1 MERNTIIRFTMM
13 KHFNLTVIIS
23 FFFLLSFAQNPIG
36 LPQVVNYS
44 NLDYKAGIQ
53 NWAADQD
60 RDGRVYFANNEG
72 MLSFDG
78 KHWRLYPLP
87 NKTVVHAVKT
97 TSSGRIY
104 VGAQDEIGFFEP
116 DNHGIL
122 SFKSLKPLIPIRSRR
137 FADVWNICQVGQ
149 STFFRTTDKIFY
161 LKDDAIRVFRTNS
174 EWLFLGHV
182 KSGIFAQERSKGL
195 LAFKDG
201 TWQIV
206 CDDEIFKESVV
217 TAILD
222 YAPGVQLIATL
233 KHGLYLLSD
242 GKLTKKVSVLDH
254 IFSTSHIYCAIAVDK
269 EWFAI
274 GTTSS
279 GCYIIDRAGRIVQQ
293 FSANEGLQTNYVR
306 NLLVDKGKNL
316 WVALD
321 DGLSLVAINS
331 AIKQIFPDAKKQIS
345 SYSVRV
351 FNKHLYVG
359 ASNGLFYL
367 PLDKQISDLSY
378 SKGKFVEVGKLK
390 GQVWGLSEINR
401 QLLLAHEDG
410 AFTVRESTLTPLK
423 SAQGTWLFEPLS
435 SVEPSLYTLSGTY
448 EGLQLLSYEGGTFTG
463 ASKIGPLEKTSL
475 RFMAYDG
482 GSNTVWASHPYRGVF
497 RIQLSPDFRRISNTK
512 ILTKDEGLPSTLG
525 NYIFQIKNRIVAA
538 TQNGIYEY
546 NDKKKRFERSE
557 FFYPYLKN
565 IRIHYMKEDEKG
577 NVWFVN
583 EKKLGV
589 IDFSIKSKESAVV
602 YIPELTS
609 RIVSGFEHVY
619 PYDQQ
624 NIFVGSNKGIYHIN
638 FDKYRSQRNEL
649 NVLLTQVKVFG
660 EKDSIVFGGYGSDK
674 ENSPVKLPYDSNSLQ
689 FEFASTLFEQQNNI
703 EYSYQLS
710 GFDNQWSAWST
721 KAEKEYTNLPSGTY
735 VFRVKARNNLG
746 NQSAALEYKVM
757 ISPAW
762 YETWW
767 FYLLCI
773 LIAAGMILLIIRRQ
787 QQHHLK
793 EQERLKYL
801 HQLELEHNEREIMKL
816 HNEKLTADVDY
827 KNKELAS
834 ITMHLVQRGKL
845 LSRIREELMQ
855 ETKDS
860 NNGTELKRVIRL
872 LAEAEKNDAD
882 WTQFAR
888 HFDQIHSNFL
898 SRLKERFPELSSN
911 DLKLCAY
918 LKMNLTSKEIAQ
930 LMSITIKAVEVSR
943 YRLRKK
949 LQIPT
954 EVALFDYLLKAI
966 DSRDQLPKF

>member
-1 MERNTIIRFTMM
+1 MM
-13 KHFNLTVIIS
+13 KHLYLTIIIS
-23 FFFLLSFAQNPIG
+23 FFFLCASAQNPIG
-36 LPQVVNYS
+36 LPQIVNYD
-44 NLDYKAGIQ
+44 NLNYKAGIQ

-60 RDGRVYFANNEG
+60 REGRVYFANNEG

-87 NKTVVHAVKT
+87 NKTVVHAVKAT
-97 TSSGRIY
+97 NSGRIY

-116 DNHGIL
+116 DSHGIL
-122 SFKSLKPLIPIRSRR
+122 TFRSLKPLIPVASRQ
-137 FADVWNICQVGQ
+137 FADVWNICQVGEI
-149 STFFRTTDKIFY
+149 TFFRTTDKIFY
-161 LKDDAIRVFRTNS
+161 LKDDAIRVFRTGS
-174 EWLFLGHV
+174 EWLFLGQGQ
-182 KSGIFAQERSKGL
+182 SGTFAQEKNKGL
-195 LAFKDG
+195 MVFREG
-201 TWQIV
+201 TWQIAS
-206 CDDEIFKESVV
+206 DDRIFKEGVV
-217 TAILD
+217 TAVLD
-222 YAPGVQLIATL
+222 YAPGVQLVATL
-233 KHGLYLLSD
+233 KHGLYLMSD
-242 GKLTKKVSVLDH
+242 GKLTRKETVLDG
-254 IFSTSHIYCAIAVDK
+254 IFGTSYIYSAIAVNKD
-269 EWFAI
+269 WFAI

-279 GCYIIDRAGRIVQQ
+279 GCYIIDRPGRVVQQ

-316 WVALD
+316 WIALD
-321 DGLSLVAINS
+321 DGLSLVAFNS
-331 AIKQIFPDAKKQIS
+331 AVKQIFPDAKKQIS
-345 SYSVRV
+345 SYSARI
-351 FNKHLYVG
+351 FDKHLYVG

-367 PLDKQISDLSY
+367 PLDMQVKDLSY
-378 SKGKFVEVGKLK
+378 SKGKFEEVGKLK
-390 GQVWGLSEINR
+390 GQVWGLTEINR

-410 AFTVRESTLTPLK
+410 AFTVRESLLSPVKGT
-423 SAQGTWLFEPLS
+423 QGTWLFEALS
-435 SVEPSLYTLSGTY
+435 PIEPSLHTMAGTY
-448 EGLQLLSYEGGTFTG
+448 EGLQLLSYEAGSFSG
-463 ASKIGPLEKTSL
+463 AKQIGPLEKTSL

-482 GSNTVWASHPYRGVF
+482 SSNTVWASHPYRGVF
-497 RIQLSPDFRRISNTK
+497 MLKLSSDFRRITNRK
-512 ILTKDEGLPSTLG
+512 ILTKDDGLPSTLG

-538 TQNGIYEY
+538 TQDGIYEY
-546 NDKKKRFERSE
+546 NDSEKKFQRSV

-565 IRIHYMKEDEKG
+565 TPIHYLKEDQAG

-589 IDFSIKSKESAVV
+589 IDFSRKPKETAVV

-619 PYDQQ
+619 PYNQQ

-638 FDKYRSQRNEL
+638 FDKYRAQRNEL
-649 NVLLTQVKVFG
+649 NVLLAQIKVFG
-660 EKDSIVFGGYGSDK
+660 EKDSVVFGGYGNYKD
-674 ENSPVKLPYDSNSLQ
+674 NSPIKLPYDNNSIQ

-703 EYSYQLS
+703 EFSYQLS
-710 GFDNQWSAWST
+710 GFDSQWSAWNT

-735 VFRVKARNNLG
+735 VFKVKARNNLG
-746 NQSAALEYKVM
+746 NQSAALEYRIT
-757 ISPAW
+757 ISAAW

-767 FYLLCI
+767 FYLLCF
-773 LIAAGMILLIIRRQ
+773 LVVAGMILLVIRRQ
-787 QQHHLK
+787 KKQHLK

-845 LSRIREELMQ
+845 LARIREELLQ

-872 LAEAEKNDAD
+872 LTEAEKNDAD

-898 SRLKERFPELSSN
+898 SRLKERFPDLSSN

-918 LKMNLTSKEIAQ
+918 LKMNMTSKEIAQ

-949 LQIPT
+949 LQIPSD
-954 EVALFDYLLKAI
+954 VALFDYLLKAI
-966 DSRDQLPKF
+966 DSKEQVPRV

>member
-1 MERNTIIRFTMM
+1 MLALRLM
-13 KHFNLTVIIS
+13 KHLCLTVIIS
-23 FFFLLSFAQNPIG
+23 FFFLRTLAQNPIG

-72 MLSFDG
+72 LLSFDG

-87 NKTVVHAVKT
+87 NKTVVHAVKA

-122 SFKSLKPLIPIRSRR
+122 SFKSLKPLLPATSRQ

-149 STFFRTTDKIFY
+149 TIFFRTTDRIFY
-161 LKDDAIRVFRTNS
+161 LKDNAIKVFRTSS
-174 EWLFLGHV
+174 EWLFLGQAQ
-182 KSGIFAQERSKGL
+182 SGIFAQEKNKGL
-195 LAFKDG
+195 LVFKDG
-201 TWQIV
+201 VWQIAS
-206 CDDEIFKESVV
+206 DDGLFKESVV

-233 KHGLYLLSD
+233 KHGLYLLSE
-242 GKLTKKVSVLDH
+242 GKLTKKKTVLDP
-254 IFSTSHIYCAIAVDK
+254 IFNTSHIYCAIAVDH

-279 GCYIIDRAGRIVQQ
+279 GCYIIDRTGRIVQQ
-293 FSANEGLQTNYVR
+293 FSATEGLQTNYVR
-306 NLLVDKGKNL
+306 NLLIDNGKNL
-316 WVALD
+316 WIALD
-321 DGLSLVAINS
+321 DGLSLVAFNS
-331 AIKQIFPDAKKQIS
+331 AIKQIFPDTKKQIS

-351 FNKHLYVG
+351 FDRHLYVG

-367 PLDKQISDLSY
+367 PIDTQVKDLSY

-410 AFTVRESTLTPLK
+410 VFVVRK
-423 SAQGTWLFEPLS
+423 SILAPVKGAQGTWLFEPLS
-435 SVEPSLYTLSGTY
+435 SIEPSLNTISGTY
-448 EGLQLLSYEGGTFTG
+448 DGLQLISYQAGNFSG
-463 ASKIGPLEKTSL
+463 AEQIGPLEKTSL
-475 RFMAYDG
+475 RFMTYDG
-482 GSNTVWASHPYRGVF
+482 GSNIVWASHPYRGVF
-497 RIQLSPDFRRISNTK
+497 KIQLSADFRRIINMKT
-512 ILTKDEGLPSTLG
+512 LTKNEGLPYTLG

-538 TQNGIYEY
+538 TQDGIYEY
-546 NDKKKRFERSE
+546 NNTKERFERSD

-565 IRIHYMKEDEKG
+565 TRVHYMKEDEMG

-583 EKKLGV
+583 EKRLGV
-589 IDFSIKSKESAVV
+589 IDFRVKRKESAVV

-638 FDKYRSQRNEL
+638 FNKYRSQRNEM
-649 NVLLTQVKVFG
+649 NVLLTQIKVFG
-660 EKDSIVFGGYGSDK
+660 EKDSIVFGGYGNDK
-674 ENSPVKLPYDSNSLQ
+674 NNTPIQLPYDSNSVQ

-703 EYSYQLS
+703 EYSYQLG
-710 GFDNQWSAWST
+710 GFDSQWSSWST
-721 KAEKEYTNLPSGTY
+721 RAEKEYTNLPSGTY

-746 NQSAALEYKVM
+746 NQSAVLEYRIM

-762 YETWW
+762 YESWW
-767 FYLLCI
+767 FSLLCF
-773 LIAAGMILLIIRRQ
+773 LTAAGVIALIIRKQ

-793 EQERLKYL
+793 ARERLKYL
-801 HQLELEHNEREIMKL
+801 HQLELEHSEREIMKL

-845 LSRIREELMQ
+845 LARIREELLQ

-918 LKMNLTSKEIAQ
+918 LKMNMTSKEIAQ

-966 DSRDQLPKF
+966 DTRDQH